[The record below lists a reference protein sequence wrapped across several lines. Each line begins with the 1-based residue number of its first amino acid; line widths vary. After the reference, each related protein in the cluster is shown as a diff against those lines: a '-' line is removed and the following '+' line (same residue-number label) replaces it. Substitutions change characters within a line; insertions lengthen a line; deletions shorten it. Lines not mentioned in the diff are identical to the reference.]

1 MGILTD
7 ITAGD
12 PGKLVKPVFFTVLS
26 DLLNIVPVVLVIAAV
41 GMIFEPFIHPG
52 APMNIAGLWWV
63 SAALLLFM
71 IVIFLGEVGAYRA
84 SYRGAYAVAAEGR
97 AALAEHLRKLPLG
110 YLTRRDPGDLANM
123 IMGDFT
129 QIEHSLSHILPQLFG
144 ALILPILAL
153 VGLAFLDWRMA
164 AAMFVALPLAVLI
177 VLTSSGVQR
186 SLGSRH
192 IRAKINAASRLQEYL
207 NGIRVIK
214 AYNLSGSRFVRLEK
228 AFRELMRESIRLEGL
243 LGPVFLLAVAAVRAG
258 LTVLVL
264 VGVYLL
270 LSGTLDILT
279 FVIFLVIGARVFD
292 PLTTALIS
300 FPEFR
305 YHALAGE
312 RILTLRR
319 EPVMQGERR
328 PPEEHDIEFESV
340 TFGYGS
346 DAVLHDV
353 SLKMPA
359 GSLTALVGP
368 SGSGKSTVLKL
379 AARFYDPQSGRVL
392 FGGEDIGEMDPE
404 ALLEKISMV
413 FQDVYLFKDTI
424 GNNIRFGREGATQAE
439 VEDAARKACCH
450 EFIMRL
456 PLGYETPV
464 GEGGATLS
472 GGEKQRISIARAILK
487 DAPVVLLDEATAFLD
502 PENEI
507 EVQKAISALIRGR
520 TVAMIAHRLKTVR
533 RADNIIVLDGGRV
546 VEQGSHDDLLAQGGL
561 YARLWTLQ
569 QEAQGWSIAG

>member
-177 VLTSSGVQR
+177 VLASSGVQR

-328 PPEEHDIEFESV
+328 PPEEHDIEFTSV
-340 TFGYGS
+340 TFGYRS

-353 SLKMPA
+353 SLKMLA

-546 VEQGSHDDLLAQGGL
+546 VEQGSHDDLLAQRGL

>member
-546 VEQGSHDDLLAQGGL
+546 VEQGSHDDLLAQRGL

>member
-12 PGKLVKPVFFTVLS
+12 PRKLVKPVFFTVLS

>member
-1 MGILTD
+1 MGVLSD

-12 PGKLVKPVFFTVLS
+12 PKKLVRPVFFTVLS
-26 DLLNIVPVVLVIAAV
+26 DLLNIVPFVLVIAAV
-41 GMIFEPFIHPG
+41 SMIFEPFTHPG
-52 APMNIAGLWWV
+52 AQMNLSGLWRV
-63 SAALLLFM
+63 SAALLLYM
-71 IVIFLGEVGAYRA
+71 VVIFLGEVGAYRA
-84 SYRGAYAVAAEGR
+84 SYRAAYAVAAEGR
-97 AALAEHLRKLPLG
+97 ADLAEHLRRLPLG

-129 QIEHSLSHILPQLFG
+129 QIEHSLSHNLPQLFG
-144 ALILPILAL
+144 ALILPIFAL

-164 AAMFVALPLAVLI
+164 VAMFIALPVAVLI
-177 VLTSSGVQR
+177 VLASSGVQR

-228 AFRELMRESIRLEGL
+228 AFRELMQEGIRLEGL
-243 LGPVFLLAVAAVRAG
+243 LGPVVLLAVASVRVG

-270 LSGTLDILT
+270 LGGTLDILT
-279 FVIFLVIGARVFD
+279 FVIFLVIGSRVFD
-292 PLTTALIS
+292 PLTMALIN
-300 FPEFR
+300 FPELR

-312 RILTLRR
+312 RILALRR
-319 EPVMQGERR
+319 VPIMGGERH
-328 PPEEHDIEFESV
+328 PPEEHDIEFASV

-346 DAVLHDV
+346 DTVLHDV
-353 SLKMPA
+353 SLKMPE

-368 SGSGKSTVLKL
+368 SGSGKSTILKL
-379 AARFYDPQSGRVL
+379 VARFYDPQSGRVL
-392 FGGEDIGEMDPE
+392 FGGEDVGEMEPE
-404 ALLEKISMV
+404 ALLERISMV
-413 FQDVYLFKDTI
+413 FQDVYLFQDTI
-424 GNNIRFGREGATQAE
+424 ANNIRFGREGATFAE

-450 EFIMRL
+450 EFIMKL

-507 EVQKAISALIRGR
+507 EVQKAISTLIHGR
-520 TVAMIAHRLKTVR
+520 TVVMIAHRLKTVR

-546 VEQGSHDDLLAQGGL
+546 VEEGGHDELVGQNGL

-569 QEAQGWSIAG
+569 QEAQGWSIAA

>member
-12 PGKLVKPVFFTVLS
+12 PRKLVKPVFFTVLS
-26 DLLNIVPVVLVIAAV
+26 DLLNIVPVVLVIVAV
-41 GMIFEPFIHPG
+41 GLIFEPLIHPG
-52 APMNIAGLWWV
+52 APMNIAGLWRV

-71 IVIFLGEVGAYRA
+71 VVIFLGEVGAYRA

-97 AALAEHLRKLPLG
+97 AALAEHLRRLPLG

-144 ALILPILAL
+144 ALILPIVAL
-153 VGLAFLDWRMA
+153 FGLAFLDWRMA
-164 AAMFVALPLAVLI
+164 AAMFIALPVAVLI
-177 VLTSSGVQR
+177 VLASSGVQR

-192 IRAKINAASRLQEYL
+192 IQAKINAASRLQEYL

-243 LGPVFLLAVAAVRAG
+243 LGPVFLLAVASVRAG

-270 LSGTLDILT
+270 LGGTLDILT

-312 RILTLRR
+312 RILTLQR
-319 EPVMQGERR
+319 EPIMQGNGR
-328 PPEEHDIEFESV
+328 PPEEHDIEFAAV

-346 DAVLHDV
+346 GAVLHDV

-379 AARFYDPQSGRVL
+379 AARFYDPRSGRVL
-392 FGGEDIGEMDPE
+392 FGGEDVREMDPE

-450 EFIMRL
+450 EFIMKL
-456 PLGYETPV
+456 PLGYDTPV
-464 GEGGATLS
+464 GEGGTTLS

-546 VEQGSHDDLLAQGGL
+546 VEQGGHDDLLAQGGL